1 MSTFNQSP
9 EGQATQ
15 VILVSSP
22 SITEITASSDLE
34 TVGGYLSFAAGTS
47 GSVTISF
54 GGGGQP
60 SGPTIPTTGQ
70 IWPPGVLLGDSTEP
84 AKTSSFGWVWWD

>member
-1 MSTFNQSP
+1 MNTFNQSP
-9 EGQATQ
+9 ASQVTQ
-15 VILVSSP
+15 VILVSNP

-34 TVGGYLSFAAGTS
+34 TVGGYLSFAAEAS

-60 SGPTIPTTGQ
+60 SGPTLPTTGQ
-70 IWPPGVLLGDSTEP
+70 IWPLGVPLGDSSEP
-84 AKTSSFGWVWWD
+84 